1 MDIRSCAGIEWPVDG
16 IVSGVIITRVA
27 VCIIYGWSILRK
39 AAPDIL
45 ISLVIK
51 MVQPACRATGRTK
64 WQFRERIT
72 TC

>member
-1 MDIRSCAGIEWPVDG
+1 MSIRLCARIESPVDG

-27 VCIIYGWSILRK
+27 AFIIYGRSILRM

-45 ISLVIK
+45 IPLVIK
-51 MVQPACRATGRTK
+51 MVQPAGRATGRTK